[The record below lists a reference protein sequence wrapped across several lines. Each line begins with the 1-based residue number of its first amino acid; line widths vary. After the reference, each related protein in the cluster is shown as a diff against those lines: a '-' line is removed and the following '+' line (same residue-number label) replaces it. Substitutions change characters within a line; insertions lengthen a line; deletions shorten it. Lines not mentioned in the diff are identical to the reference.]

1 MAKEES
7 ERAVSELNQ
16 KSDEFSKYRRSKH
29 AELLEVQA
37 ERDSLTQTSSAS
49 ESNTKALQASNKSL
63 SQQLTQA
70 LTRVQDLT
78 GQLAEQEATYSS
90 EAAGLRRLVVMMEE
104 REQHAKEIVD
114 GLERDWATIGEKA
127 ERREMKL
134 KDEIDR
140 EAKRADD
147 AEKRVQELER
157 LLRGLD
163 TGDFPAAP
171 SISTFGG
178 SPRASGSVPST
189 PARGSVFASPGDL
202 GMMGLSPTV
211 AMASRAQRSGK
222 TFTEVYAEHVKLQE
236 EYARKSAE
244 YDHMDRTLQAVLAQ
258 IEERAPIL
266 TQQRLE
272 YERLQVEAGQLA
284 SQLARTLTD
293 RDSNA
298 ALAQETTQKLKK
310 TLRENELLESQ
321 LNDLGLQVQTLTK
334 GLARIQDPSIPSDEE
349 LEADPSTAPATSME
363 EVITNNL
370 VRFRSIQ
377 GLQEQ
382 NQRLL
387 KIVRDLGAK
396 MEAEEKEYRESLQ
409 QEQAEAVL
417 EAHQAIQ
424 KMQEGLENQKRS
436 HDVTIQAYQKERD
449 ALKAMLARAEARAP
463 GSTAGINGD
472 PEVNG
477 LPDSE
482 LVKELAEVQSQF
494 EMYKSEMGTDTIKLR
509 EDVMLAQKEAAQLGA
524 ALAKANARIEYLT
537 GKKIQAAYKVLLTPN
552 IRPSTNGSG
561 TSRHFCSRN
570 REFGEAQPT
579 ASREIHSRRYRMSQ
593 VHRGLACRELKTR
606 PIAQRICKPSCR
618 EEDLGGEMTFKLYF
632 PPHVEKALGC
642 SRPFGGGEQDTG
654 SGKVSPF

>member
-1 MAKEES
+1 LAKEES
-7 ERAVSELNQ
+7 ERAVNELNQ
-16 KSDEFSKYRRSKH
+16 KSDEFSKYRRAKH
-29 AELLEVQA
+29 AELLEIQA
-37 ERDSLTQTSSAS
+37 ERDSLAQSSSAS
-49 ESNTKALQASNKSL
+49 ESSINALQAARRSL

-114 GLERDWATIGEKA
+114 GLERDWATVGEKA

-147 AEKRVQELER
+147 SEKRVQELER

-163 TGDFPAAP
+163 TGDFPPAP
-171 SISTFGG
+171 SISSVSGI
-178 SPRASGSVPST
+178 PRTPGSVPST
-189 PARGSVFASPGDL
+189 PARGSDFASPGDL

-222 TFTEVYAEHVKLQE
+222 TFTEVYAEHVRLQE

-266 TQQRLE
+266 SQQRLE
-272 YERLQVEAGQLA
+272 YERLQAEAGQLA
-284 SQLARTLTD
+284 SQLASALTD
-293 RDSNA
+293 RDTNGS
-298 ALAQETTQKLKK
+298 LAQEASQKLKK
-310 TLRENELLESQ
+310 TTRENELLESQ

-334 GLARIQDPSIPSDEE
+334 ELARIQDPSIPSDEE
-349 LEADPSTAPATSME
+349 LEADPSTAPATDME

-396 MEAEEKEYRESLQ
+396 MEAEEREYRESLQ

-417 EAHQAIQ
+417 EAHQALQ
-424 KMQEGLENQKRS
+424 AMQEDLENQKRS
-436 HDVTIQAYQKERD
+436 HEVTMQAYQKERD

-463 GSTAGINGD
+463 GSTAGING
-472 PEVNG
+472 VS
-477 LPDSE
+477 DSE
-482 LVKELAEVQSQF
+482 LAKELAEIQSQF
-494 EMYKSEMGTDTIKLR
+494 ETYRSEMGTDTIKLR
-509 EDVMLAQKEAAQLGA
+509 EDVMLAQKEAAQLDA

-537 GKKIQAAYKVLLTPN
+537 GRKFQIVHKVFL
-552 IRPSTNGSG
+552 IST
-561 TSRHFCSRN
+561 F
-570 REFGEAQPT
+570 
-579 ASREIHSRRYRMSQ
+579 
-593 VHRGLACRELKTR
+593 
-606 PIAQRICKPSCR
+606 
-618 EEDLGGEMTFKLYF
+618 
-632 PPHVEKALGC
+632 
-642 SRPFGGGEQDTG
+642 
-654 SGKVSPF
+654 

>member
-1 MAKEES
+1 LAKGES
-7 ERAVSELNQ
+7 ERAIGELNQ
-16 KSDEFSKYRRSKH
+16 KCDEISTYRRTKH

-37 ERDSLTQTSSAS
+37 ERDALAQSSSTA
-49 ESNTKALQASNKSL
+49 ESSIKALQATNRSL

-70 LTRVQDLT
+70 LTRVQDQT

-90 EAAGLRRLVVMMEE
+90 EAAGLRRLVSMMEE
-104 REQHAKEIVD
+104 RERHAKEIVD
-114 GLERDWATIGEKA
+114 GLEQDWAIIGEKA

-134 KDEIDR
+134 KDEIER
-140 EAKRADD
+140 EEKRADD

-163 TGDFPAAP
+163 TGDHTLAP
-171 SISTFGG
+171 SISTAGG
-178 SPRASGSVPST
+178 VPRTPGSVPST

-236 EYARKSAE
+236 EYGRKSAE

-266 TQQRLE
+266 SQQRLE

-284 SQLARTLTD
+284 SQLASALTD
-293 RDSNA
+293 RDTNA
-298 ALAQETTQKLKK
+298 SLAQVTSQKLNK
-310 TLRENELLESQ
+310 TARENELLESQ
-321 LNDLGLQVQTLTK
+321 LSDLGVQVQTLTK
-334 GLARIQDPSIPSDEE
+334 ELARIQDPSIPSDEE
-349 LEADPSTAPATSME
+349 LEADPSTVPATNME

-377 GLQEQ
+377 ALQEQ

-417 EAHQAIQ
+417 EAHQALQ
-424 KMQEGLENQKRS
+424 KMQEDLENQRKS
-436 HDVTIQAYQKERD
+436 HEVTIQAYQKERD
-449 ALKAMLARAEARAP
+449 ALKSMLARAEARAP
-463 GSTAGINGD
+463 GSTSGING
-472 PEVNG
+472 ESGTNG
-477 LPDSE
+477 VSESE
-482 LVKELAEVQSQF
+482 LAKELAEVQGQF
-494 EMYKSEMGTDTIKLR
+494 EMYKNEMGTDTIKLR
-509 EDVMLAQKEAAQLGA
+509 EDVMLAQKEAAQFGA

-537 GKKIQAAYKVLLTPN
+537 GKRTQAVHGALLISTF
-552 IRPSTNGSG
+552 RSPSNGPG
-561 TSRHFCSRN
+561 TSRRLFSRN
-570 REFGEAQPT
+570 REPGQGQPT
-579 ASREIHSRRYRMSQ
+579 TSREIHSRRHRIPQ
-593 VHRGLACRELKTR
+593 VHRRSAF
-606 PIAQRICKPSCR
+606 S
-618 EEDLGGEMTFKLYF
+618 
-632 PPHVEKALGC
+632 
-642 SRPFGGGEQDTG
+642 
-654 SGKVSPF
+654 

>member
-1 MAKEES
+1 MLSPLQYKLDSLSQQLALAKEES
-7 ERAVSELNQ
+7 ERAVNELNQ

-37 ERDSLTQTSSAS
+37 ERDSLAQSSSAS
-49 ESNTKALQASNKSL
+49 ESSTKALQAANKSL

-140 EAKRADD
+140 EAKRGDD

-163 TGDFPAAP
+163 TGDFPTAP
-171 SISTFGG
+171 SISTLGG
-178 SPRASGSVPST
+178 IPRTSGSIPST
-189 PARGSVFASPGDL
+189 PARGSVFASPGEL

-236 EYARKSAE
+236 EFARKSAE

-272 YERLQVEAGQLA
+272 YERLQIESGQLA
-284 SQLARTLTD
+284 SQLASALTD
-293 RDSNA
+293 RDANA
-298 ALAQETTQKLKK
+298 TLAQEASQKLKK
-310 TLRENELLESQ
+310 TIRENELLESQ

-334 GLARIQDPSIPSDEE
+334 ELARIQDPSIPSEEE
-349 LEADPSTAPATSME
+349 LEDDPSMAPATNME

-417 EAHQAIQ
+417 EAHQALQ
-424 KMQEGLENQKRS
+424 KMQESLENQKRN
-436 HDVTIQAYQKERD
+436 HEVTVQAYQKERD
-449 ALKAMLARAEARAP
+449 ALKVMLARAEARAP
-463 GSTAGINGD
+463 GSTTS
-472 PEVNG
+472 VNG
-477 LPDSE
+477 NSGVNGVSDSE
-482 LVKELAEVQSQF
+482 IVKELAEIQSQF
-494 EMYKSEMGTDTIKLR
+494 ETYKSEMGTDAIKLR

-537 GKKIQAAYKVLLTPN
+537 GEEICAMHNVSLMSSF
-552 IRPSTNGSG
+552 RPPTNGSG
-561 TSRHFCSRN
+561 TSHHFCSRN
-570 REFGEAQPT
+570 REFGQAQST
-579 ASREIHSRRYRMSQ
+579 AS
-593 VHRGLACRELKTR
+593 
-606 PIAQRICKPSCR
+606 
-618 EEDLGGEMTFKLYF
+618 
-632 PPHVEKALGC
+632 
-642 SRPFGGGEQDTG
+642 
-654 SGKVSPF
+654 

>member
-1 MAKEES
+1 LAKEES
-7 ERAVSELNQ
+7 ERAVNELNQ
-16 KSDEFSKYRRSKH
+16 KSDEFSKYRRTKS
-29 AELLEVQA
+29 AELLEVQG
-37 ERDSLTQTSSAS
+37 ERDSLAQSSSAS
-49 ESNTKALQASNKSL
+49 ESSAKALQAANKSL
-63 SQQLTQA
+63 SHQFTQA

-147 AEKRVQELER
+147 AEKRVRELES

-163 TGDFPAAP
+163 TGDFPTAP
-171 SISTFGG
+171 SISTVGV
-178 SPRASGSVPST
+178 PRTSGSIPST
-189 PARGSVFASPGDL
+189 PARGSVFTSPGDL

-236 EYARKSAE
+236 EFARKSAE

-284 SQLARTLTD
+284 SQLASALMD
-293 RDSNA
+293 RDTNA
-298 ALAQETTQKLKK
+298 TLAQDSSQKLKK
-310 TLRENELLESQ
+310 TIRENELLESQ

-334 GLARIQDPSIPSDEE
+334 ELARIQDPSIPSDEE
-349 LEADPSTAPATSME
+349 LEADPSMAPATNME

-417 EAHQAIQ
+417 EAHQALQ
-424 KMQEGLENQKRS
+424 KMQEGLENQKKS
-436 HDVTIQAYQKERD
+436 HEVTVQAYQKERD
-449 ALKAMLARAEARAP
+449 ALKVMLARAEARAP
-463 GSTAGINGD
+463 GSAASINGD
-472 PEVNG
+472 SGFNG
-477 LPDSE
+477 VSDSE

-494 EMYKSEMGTDTIKLR
+494 ETYKSEMGTDTIKLR
-509 EDVMLAQKEAAQLGA
+509 EDVMLAQKDVAHLEA

-537 GKKIQAAYKVLLTPN
+537 GKELCAMREVSLISSF
-552 IRPSTNGSG
+552 RPPTNGSG
-561 TSRHFCSRN
+561 ASRPICSRN
-570 REFGEAQPT
+570 REFGQAQST
-579 ASREIHSRRYRMSQ
+579 AS
-593 VHRGLACRELKTR
+593 
-606 PIAQRICKPSCR
+606 
-618 EEDLGGEMTFKLYF
+618 
-632 PPHVEKALGC
+632 
-642 SRPFGGGEQDTG
+642 
-654 SGKVSPF
+654 

>member
-1 MAKEES
+1 MRSTENSSKVFELGRPSVFVLNVLHFQYKLDSLSQQLSLAKEES
-7 ERAVSELNQ
+7 ERATNELNQ
-16 KSDEFSKYRRSKH
+16 KSDEFSKYRRTKH

-37 ERDSLTQTSSAS
+37 ERDTLVQASSTSENSI
-49 ESNTKALQASNKSL
+49 KALQAANKSL

-114 GLERDWATIGEKA
+114 GLERDWATVGEKA

-134 KDEIDR
+134 KDEIER
-140 EAKRADD
+140 EVKRADD
-147 AEKRVQELER
+147 AERRVQELER

-163 TGDFPAAP
+163 TNDFPIAP
-171 SISTFGG
+171 SISTAPGILQT
-178 SPRASGSVPST
+178 PGSVPST

-284 SQLARTLTD
+284 SQLASALTD

-298 ALAQETTQKLKK
+298 TLTQETSQKLKK
-310 TLRENELLESQ
+310 TVRENELLESQ

-334 GLARIQDPSIPSDEE
+334 ELARIQDPSIPSDEE
-349 LEADPSTAPATSME
+349 LETDPSTAPAANME

-417 EAHQAIQ
+417 EAHQALQ
-424 KMQEGLENQKRS
+424 KMQESLESQKKS

-449 ALKAMLARAEARAP
+449 ALKAMLARASARAP
-463 GSTAGINGD
+463 GSTSGINDSPG
-472 PEVNG
+472 VNG
-477 LPDSE
+477 VSDSD
-482 LVKELAEVQSQF
+482 LAKELAETQGQF
-494 EMYKSEMGTDTIKLR
+494 ETYKNEMGTDAIKLR

-537 GKKIQAAYKVLLTPN
+537 GKKIQVVHKVLLISTF
-552 IRPSTNGSG
+552 RSSTNGPG
-561 TSRHFCSRN
+561 ASRRFCPRN
-570 REFGEAQPT
+570 REFGQAQPT
-579 ASREIHSRRYRMSQ
+579 HS
-593 VHRGLACRELKTR
+593 
-606 PIAQRICKPSCR
+606 
-618 EEDLGGEMTFKLYF
+618 
-632 PPHVEKALGC
+632 
-642 SRPFGGGEQDTG
+642 
-654 SGKVSPF
+654 

>member
-7 ERAVSELNQ
+7 ERATNELNQ

-29 AELLEVQA
+29 AELMQVQA
-37 ERDSLTQTSSAS
+37 ERDALVQSSSTSENSI
-49 ESNTKALQASNKSL
+49 KALQAANKSL

-114 GLERDWATIGEKA
+114 GLERDWATVGEKA

-134 KDEIDR
+134 RDEIER
-140 EAKRADD
+140 EEKRADD

-163 TGDFPAAP
+163 TGDFSAAP
-171 SISTFGG
+171 SISAAGV
-178 SPRASGSVPST
+178 PRTPGSVPST
-189 PARGSVFASPGDL
+189 PARGSVFASPGEL
-202 GMMGLSPTV
+202 GMTGLSPTV
-211 AMASRAQRSGK
+211 AMASRAQRGGK
-222 TFTEVYAEHVKLQE
+222 TFTEVYSEHVRLQE

-272 YERLQVEAGQLA
+272 YERLQAEAGQLA
-284 SQLARTLTD
+284 SQLASALTD
-293 RDSNA
+293 RDANA
-298 ALAQETTQKLKK
+298 ALAQETSQKLKK
-310 TLRENELLESQ
+310 TARENQLLESQ
-321 LNDLGLQVQTLTK
+321 LNDLGLQVRTLTK
-334 GLARIQDPSIPSDEE
+334 ELARIQDPSIPSDEE
-349 LEADPSTAPATSME
+349 LEADPSTAPATNME

-396 MEAEEKEYRESLQ
+396 MEAEEKEYRENLQ

-417 EAHQAIQ
+417 EAHQALQ
-424 KMQEGLENQKRS
+424 KMQEDLENQKKS
-436 HDVTIQAYQKERD
+436 HEVTIQAYQKERD
-449 ALKAMLARAEARAP
+449 ALKVMLARVEARAP
-463 GSTAGINGD
+463 GSTFGINGGS
-472 PEVNG
+472 VNG
-477 LPDSE
+477 VSDSD
-482 LVKELAEVQSQF
+482 LAKELAEVQNQF
-494 EMYKSEMGTDTIKLR
+494 ETYKHEMGTDTIKLR

-537 GKKIQAAYKVLLTPN
+537 GKEIRVTPRAPLTSTF
-552 IRPSTNGSG
+552 RPSTDGPGASH
-561 TSRHFCSRN
+561 RLCPRN
-570 REFGEAQPT
+570 REFSQAQPAT
-579 ASREIHSRRYRMSQ
+579 SREVHSCRHRVPQ
-593 VHRGLACRELKTR
+593 VH
-606 PIAQRICKPSCR
+606 
-618 EEDLGGEMTFKLYF
+618 
-632 PPHVEKALGC
+632 
-642 SRPFGGGEQDTG
+642 
-654 SGKVSPF
+654 

>member
-7 ERAVSELNQ
+7 ERAISELNQ
-16 KSDEFSKYRRSKH
+16 KSEDHSKYRKAKH
-29 AELLEVQA
+29 AELVAVQA
-37 ERDSLTQTSSAS
+37 ERDALGQVSSTS
-49 ESNTKALQASNKSL
+49 ESSIKALQTANKSL

-90 EAAGLRRLVVMMEE
+90 EAAGLRRLVVMIEE
-104 REQHAKEIVD
+104 RERHAKEIVD
-114 GLERDWATIGEKA
+114 GLERDWAIVGEKA

-134 KDEIDR
+134 KDEIER
-140 EAKRADD
+140 EVKRADD
-147 AEKRVQELER
+147 AEQRVQELER

-163 TGDFPAAP
+163 SGDLPPAL
-171 SISTFGG
+171 SISAAGG
-178 SPRASGSVPST
+178 VPRTPGNLPST

-202 GMMGLSPTV
+202 GMMSLSPTV

-244 YDHMDRTLQAVLAQ
+244 YEHMDRTLQAVLAQ

-284 SQLARTLTD
+284 SQLTSALADGDT
-293 RDSNA
+293 NA
-298 ALAQETTQKLKK
+298 SLAQETSQKLKNA
-310 TLRENELLESQ
+310 TRENQLLESQ
-321 LNDLGLQVQTLTK
+321 LSDLALQVQTLTK
-334 GLARIQDPSIPSDEE
+334 ELARIRDPSIPSDEE
-349 LEADPSTAPATSME
+349 LEADPSTAPATNME

-409 QEQAEAVL
+409 QEQADAVL

-424 KMQEGLENQKRS
+424 KMQEDLENQKKS
-436 HDVTIQAYQKERD
+436 HEVTTQAHQKERD
-449 ALKAMLARAEARAP
+449 ALKIMLARALACAP
-463 GSTAGINGD
+463 GSTSGIHGEPD
-472 PEVNG
+472 IDAASESG
-477 LPDSE
+477 LA
-482 LVKELAEVQSQF
+482 KELAEVQNQF
-494 EMYKSEMGTDTIKLR
+494 EIYKSEMGTDVIKLR
-509 EDVMLAQKEAAQLGA
+509 EDVMLAQKEAARLSA
-524 ALAKANARIEYLT
+524 ALAKANANIKHLT
-537 GKKIQAAYKVLLTPN
+537 GMKIHAAPKVLLTSQLLERHRTTQEQAAASTHEIETLVKGN
-552 IRPSTNGSG
+552 RVLQEKFASAEIECHRLAEDLYTANGKVDQLRNESTNL
-561 TSRHFCSRN
+561 R
-570 REFGEAQPT
+570 A
-579 ASREIHSRRYRMSQ
+579 
-593 VHRGLACRELKTR
+593 
-606 PIAQRICKPSCR
+606 
-618 EEDLGGEMTFKLYF
+618 
-632 PPHVEKALGC
+632 EKKIW
-642 SRPFGGGEQDTG
+642 E
-654 SGKVSPF
+654 VI

>member
-7 ERAVSELNQ
+7 ERAINELNA
-16 KSDEFSKYRRSKH
+16 KSDEFSKYRRTKH

-37 ERDSLTQTSSAS
+37 ERDSLAQSSSSS
-49 ESNTKALQASNKSL
+49 ESSIKALQAANKSL

-163 TGDFPAAP
+163 TGDFTAGP
-171 SISTFGG
+171 SISTAGG
-178 SPRASGSVPST
+178 IPRTPGSIPST
-189 PARGSVFASPGDL
+189 PVRGSVFASPGDL

-222 TFTEVYAEHVKLQE
+222 TFTEVYAEHVRLQE
-236 EYARKSAE
+236 EYTRKSAE

-272 YERLQVEAGQLA
+272 YERLHVEAGQLA
-284 SQLARTLTD
+284 SQLASALTD
-293 RDSNA
+293 RDTNA
-298 ALAQETTQKLKK
+298 TFAQEASQKLKK
-310 TLRENELLESQ
+310 TVRENELLESQ

-334 GLARIQDPSIPSDEE
+334 ELTRIQDPSIPSDEE
-349 LEADPSTAPATSME
+349 LEADPLTAPATNME

-382 NQRLL
+382 NQKLL

-409 QEQAEAVL
+409 QEQAEAVS
-417 EAHQAIQ
+417 EAHQALQ

-436 HDVTIQAYQKERD
+436 YEATVQAYQRERD
-449 ALKAMLARAEARAP
+449 ALKSMLARAEARAP
-463 GSTAGINGD
+463 GSTTGLNGD
-472 PEVNG
+472 SGANG
-477 LPDSE
+477 ISDSE
-482 LVKELAEVQSQF
+482 LAKELADVQSQF
-494 EMYKSEMGTDTIKLR
+494 ETYKSEMGTDTIKLR
-509 EDVMLAQKEAAQLGA
+509 EDIMLAQKEAAQLGA
-524 ALAKANARIEYLT
+524 ALAKANAKIEYLT
-537 GKKIQAAYKVLLTPN
+537 GKETQVVSKVLLTPTS
-552 IRPSTNGSG
+552 RPSTNGPG
-561 TSRHFCSRN
+561 ASRGLFSRN
-570 REFGEAQPT
+570 REPGQ
-579 ASREIHSRRYRMSQ
+579 
-593 VHRGLACRELKTR
+593 G
-606 PIAQRICKPSCR
+606 
-618 EEDLGGEMTFKLYF
+618 
-632 PPHVEKALGC
+632 
-642 SRPFGGGEQDTG
+642 
-654 SGKVSPF
+654 

>member
-7 ERAVSELNQ
+7 ERAVNELTQ
-16 KSDEFSKYRRSKH
+16 KSDEFSKYRRTKH

-37 ERDSLTQTSSAS
+37 ERDSLAQSSSAS
-49 ESNTKALQASNKSL
+49 ESSTKALQAANRSL

-163 TGDFPAAP
+163 TGDFSAP
-171 SISTFGG
+171 SISIGG
-178 SPRASGSVPST
+178 GVPRTPGSASST

-244 YDHMDRTLQAVLAQ
+244 YDHMDRTLQAVLTQ

-284 SQLARTLTD
+284 SQLASALTD

-298 ALAQETTQKLKK
+298 ALSQDASQKLKK
-310 TLRENELLESQ
+310 ITREKELLESQ

-334 GLARIQDPSIPSDEE
+334 ELTRIQDPSIPSDEE
-349 LEADPSTAPATSME
+349 LEADPSTAPVTNME

-417 EAHQAIQ
+417 EAHQALQ
-424 KMQEGLENQKRS
+424 KMQEGLENQKNS
-436 HDVTIQAYQKERD
+436 HEVTIQAYQKERD
-449 ALKAMLARAEARAP
+449 ALRAMLARAEARVP
-463 GSTAGINGD
+463 GSTTGIHGDSGINGIS
-472 PEVNG
+472 
-477 LPDSE
+477 DSE
-482 LVKELAEVQSQF
+482 LAKELADIQSQF
-494 EMYKSEMGTDTIKLR
+494 ETYKNEMGTDTIKLR

-537 GKKIQAAYKVLLTPN
+537 GKKTQAVPRCRSS
-552 IRPSTNGSG
+552 RPLD
-561 TSRHFCSRN
+561 RQRM
-570 REFGEAQPT
+570 AQEQVT
-579 ASREIHSRRYRMSQ
+579 VSAREIES
-593 VHRGLACRELKTR
+593 LAKRNQQLHEQFTR
-606 PIAQRICKPSCR
+606 ANIECNKFT
-618 EEDLGGEMTFKLYF
+618 EDLLNANAKLDQLRNESANLRA
-632 PPHVEKALGC
+632 EKKIW
-642 SRPFGGGEQDTG
+642 E
-654 SGKVSPF
+654 VS

>member
-1 MAKEES
+1 LAKEES
-7 ERAVSELNQ
+7 ERAVNELNQ
-16 KSDEFSKYRRSKH
+16 KSDEFSKYRRARH
-29 AELLEVQA
+29 AELLEIQA
-37 ERDSLTQTSSAS
+37 ERDSLAQSSSAS
-49 ESNTKALQASNKSL
+49 ESSINALQAARRSL

-114 GLERDWATIGEKA
+114 GLERDWATVGEKA

-147 AEKRVQELER
+147 SEKRVQELER

-163 TGDFPAAP
+163 TGDFPPAP
-171 SISTFGG
+171 SISSVSGI
-178 SPRASGSVPST
+178 PRTPGSVPST
-189 PARGSVFASPGDL
+189 PARGSDFASPGDL

-222 TFTEVYAEHVKLQE
+222 TFTEVYAEHVRLQE

-266 TQQRLE
+266 SQQRLE
-272 YERLQVEAGQLA
+272 YERLQAEAGQLA
-284 SQLARTLTD
+284 SQLASALTD
-293 RDSNA
+293 RDTNGS
-298 ALAQETTQKLKK
+298 LAQEASQKLKK
-310 TLRENELLESQ
+310 TTRENELLESQ

-334 GLARIQDPSIPSDEE
+334 ELARIQDPSIPSDEE
-349 LEADPSTAPATSME
+349 LEADPSTAPATDME

-396 MEAEEKEYRESLQ
+396 MEAEEREYRESLQ

-417 EAHQAIQ
+417 EAHQALQ
-424 KMQEGLENQKRS
+424 AMQEDLENQKRS
-436 HDVTIQAYQKERD
+436 HEVTMQAYQKERD

-463 GSTAGINGD
+463 GSTAGING
-472 PEVNG
+472 VS
-477 LPDSE
+477 DSE
-482 LVKELAEVQSQF
+482 LAKELAEVQSQF
-494 EMYKSEMGTDTIKLR
+494 ETYRSEMGTDTIKLR
-509 EDVMLAQKEAAQLGA
+509 EDVMLAQKEAAQLDA

-537 GKKIQAAYKVLLTPN
+537 GRTFQVAHKVFL
-552 IRPSTNGSG
+552 IST
-561 TSRHFCSRN
+561 F
-570 REFGEAQPT
+570 
-579 ASREIHSRRYRMSQ
+579 
-593 VHRGLACRELKTR
+593 
-606 PIAQRICKPSCR
+606 
-618 EEDLGGEMTFKLYF
+618 
-632 PPHVEKALGC
+632 
-642 SRPFGGGEQDTG
+642 
-654 SGKVSPF
+654 

>member
-1 MAKEES
+1 M
-7 ERAVSELNQ
+7 
-16 KSDEFSKYRRSKH
+16 
-29 AELLEVQA
+29 
-37 ERDSLTQTSSAS
+37 
-49 ESNTKALQASNKSL
+49 
-63 SQQLTQA
+63 
-70 LTRVQDLT
+70 T

-134 KDEIDR
+134 KDEIYR

-147 AEKRVQELER
+147 SEKRVQELER

-163 TGDFPAAP
+163 TGEFPTAP
-171 SISTFGG
+171 SISTVGG
-178 SPRASGSVPST
+178 IPRTPGSVPST
-189 PARGSVFASPGDL
+189 PTRPSVFASPGDL
-202 GMMGLSPTV
+202 GMVGLSPTV
-211 AMASRAQRSGK
+211 VMASRAQRSGK

-236 EYARKSAE
+236 DYARKTAE

-284 SQLARTLTD
+284 SQLAGALTD
-293 RDSNA
+293 RDANA
-298 ALAQETTQKLKK
+298 TLAQEASQKLKK
-310 TLRENELLESQ
+310 TARENELLESQ

-334 GLARIQDPSIPSDEE
+334 ELAKIQDPSIPSDEE
-349 LEADPSTAPATSME
+349 LEADPSTAPATNME

-417 EAHQAIQ
+417 EAHQALQ
-424 KMQEGLENQKRS
+424 KMQESLENQRKS
-436 HDVTIQAYQKERD
+436 HEVTLQAYQKERD
-449 ALKAMLARAEARAP
+449 ALKVMLARAEARAP
-463 GSTAGINGD
+463 GSTTGINGD
-472 PEVNG
+472 SGVNG
-477 LPDSE
+477 VSDLE
-482 LVKELAEVQSQF
+482 LAKELAEVQSQF
-494 EMYKSEMGTDTIKLR
+494 ETYKGEMSTDTFKLR
-509 EDVMLAQKEAAQLGA
+509 EDVMLAQKEAAQLSA

-537 GKKIQAAYKVLLTPN
+537 GKEIHVAHNLSLISIVRSPTDGPG
-552 IRPSTNGSG
+552 PS
-561 TSRHFCSRN
+561 RRLCSRDG
-570 REFGEAQPT
+570 EFGQAQSTTP
-579 ASREIHSRRYRMSQ
+579 
-593 VHRGLACRELKTR
+593 
-606 PIAQRICKPSCR
+606 
-618 EEDLGGEMTFKLYF
+618 
-632 PPHVEKALGC
+632 
-642 SRPFGGGEQDTG
+642 
-654 SGKVSPF
+654 

>member
-1 MAKEES
+1 LAKEES
-7 ERAVSELNQ
+7 ERAINELNQ
-16 KSDEFSKYRRSKH
+16 KSDEFSKYRRAKH

-37 ERDSLTQTSSAS
+37 ERDSLAQSSSAS
-49 ESNTKALQASNKSL
+49 ESSTKALQAANKSL

-70 LTRVQDLT
+70 LTRVQELT

-163 TGDFPAAP
+163 TGDFPTAP
-171 SISTFGG
+171 SISTVGG
-178 SPRASGSVPST
+178 IPRNSGSVPST
-189 PARGSVFASPGDL
+189 PARGSVYASPGDL

-244 YDHMDRTLQAVLAQ
+244 YDHMDRTLQAVLTQ

-284 SQLARTLTD
+284 SQLASALTD
-293 RDSNA
+293 RDANA
-298 ALAQETTQKLKK
+298 TLAQDSSQKLKK
-310 TLRENELLESQ
+310 TIRENELLESQ

-334 GLARIQDPSIPSDEE
+334 ELARIQDPSIPSDEE
-349 LEADPSTAPATSME
+349 LEADPSTTPATNME

-417 EAHQAIQ
+417 EAHQALQ
-424 KMQEGLENQKRS
+424 KMQEGLENQKKS
-436 HDVTIQAYQKERD
+436 HEVTLQAYQKERD
-449 ALKAMLARAEARAP
+449 ALKAMLARTEARAP
-463 GSTAGINGD
+463 GSTTYFNGD
-472 PEVNG
+472 SSVNDVS
-477 LPDSE
+477 DSE

-494 EMYKSEMGTDTIKLR
+494 ETYKSEMGTDTIKLR
-509 EDVMLAQKEAAQLGA
+509 EDVMLAQKDAAQLGA

-537 GKKIQAAYKVLLTPN
+537 GKEIQAVNEPLLTSGF
-552 IRPSTNGSG
+552 RPSANGSG
-561 TSRHFCSRN
+561 ASRHLYSRN
-570 REFGEAQPT
+570 RGLGQAQS
-579 ASREIHSRRYRMSQ
+579 ANS
-593 VHRGLACRELKTR
+593 
-606 PIAQRICKPSCR
+606 
-618 EEDLGGEMTFKLYF
+618 
-632 PPHVEKALGC
+632 
-642 SRPFGGGEQDTG
+642 
-654 SGKVSPF
+654 

>member
-7 ERAVSELNQ
+7 ERAINELNQ
-16 KSDEFSKYRRSKH
+16 KSDEFSKYRRAKH

-37 ERDSLTQTSSAS
+37 ERDTLAQSSSTSENSF
-49 ESNTKALQASNKSL
+49 KALQAANKSL

-114 GLERDWATIGEKA
+114 GLERDWATVGEKA

-134 KDEIDR
+134 KDEIER
-140 EAKRADD
+140 EVKRADD

-163 TGDFPAAP
+163 TGDFVAAP
-171 SISTFGG
+171 SISTAGI
-178 SPRASGSVPST
+178 PQTPGSVPST
-189 PARGSVFASPGDL
+189 PARGSIFASPGDL

-222 TFTEVYAEHVKLQE
+222 TFTEVYAEHIKLQE
-236 EYARKSAE
+236 EYVRKSAE

-272 YERLQVEAGQLA
+272 YERLQIEAGQLA
-284 SQLARTLTD
+284 SQLASALTD
-293 RDSNA
+293 RDANA
-298 ALAQETTQKLKK
+298 TLSRETSQKLKK
-310 TLRENELLESQ
+310 TARENELLESQ

-334 GLARIQDPSIPSDEE
+334 ELARIQDPSIPSDEE
-349 LEADPSTAPATSME
+349 LETDPSTAPATNME

-409 QEQAEAVL
+409 QEQAEAVS
-417 EAHQAIQ
+417 EAHQALQ
-424 KMQEGLENQKRS
+424 KMQEDLESQKKS
-436 HDVTIQAYQKERD
+436 HGVTIQAYQKERD

-463 GSTAGINGD
+463 GSTSGINGNSG
-472 PEVNG
+472 VNG
-477 LPDSE
+477 VSDSE
-482 LVKELAEVQSQF
+482 LAKELAEIQSQF
-494 EMYKSEMGTDTIKLR
+494 ETYKSEMGTDTIKLR

-537 GKKIQAAYKVLLTPN
+537 GKKIQIVHKVLLISTF
-552 IRPSTNGSG
+552 RPSTNGSG
-561 TSRHFCSRN
+561 ASCRLYPRN
-570 REFGEAQPT
+570 REFGQAQPT
-579 ASREIHSRRYRMSQ
+579 ASREIHSSRHRVPQ
-593 VHRGLACRELKTR
+593 VH
-606 PIAQRICKPSCR
+606 
-618 EEDLGGEMTFKLYF
+618 
-632 PPHVEKALGC
+632 
-642 SRPFGGGEQDTG
+642 
-654 SGKVSPF
+654 

>member
-7 ERAVSELNQ
+7 ERAINELNA
-16 KSDEFSKYRRSKH
+16 KSDEFSKYRRTKH

-37 ERDSLTQTSSAS
+37 ERDSLAQSSSSS
-49 ESNTKALQASNKSL
+49 ESSIKALQAANKSL

-147 AEKRVQELER
+147 AEKRVQELEK

-163 TGDFPAAP
+163 TGDFTAGP
-171 SISTFGG
+171 SISTAGG
-178 SPRASGSVPST
+178 IPRTPGSIPST
-189 PARGSVFASPGDL
+189 PVRGSVFASPGDL

-222 TFTEVYAEHVKLQE
+222 TFTEVYAEHVRLQE
-236 EYARKSAE
+236 EYTRKSAE

-272 YERLQVEAGQLA
+272 YERLHVEAGQLA
-284 SQLARTLTD
+284 SQLASALTD
-293 RDSNA
+293 RDTNA
-298 ALAQETTQKLKK
+298 TFAQEASQKLKK
-310 TLRENELLESQ
+310 TVRENELLESQ

-334 GLARIQDPSIPSDEE
+334 ELTRIQDPSIPSDEE
-349 LEADPSTAPATSME
+349 LEADPLTAPATNME

-382 NQRLL
+382 NQKLL

-417 EAHQAIQ
+417 EAHQALQ

-436 HDVTIQAYQKERD
+436 YEATVQAYQRERD
-449 ALKAMLARAEARAP
+449 ALKSMLARAEARAP
-463 GSTAGINGD
+463 GSTTGLNGD
-472 PEVNG
+472 SGANG
-477 LPDSE
+477 ISDSE
-482 LVKELAEVQSQF
+482 LAKELADVQSQF
-494 EMYKSEMGTDTIKLR
+494 ETYKSEMGTDTIKLR
-509 EDVMLAQKEAAQLGA
+509 EDIMLAQKEAAQLGA
-524 ALAKANARIEYLT
+524 ALAKANAKIEYLT
-537 GKKIQAAYKVLLTPN
+537 GKETQVVSKVLLTPTS
-552 IRPSTNGSG
+552 RPSTNGPG
-561 TSRHFCSRN
+561 ASRGLFSRN
-570 REFGEAQPT
+570 REPGQ
-579 ASREIHSRRYRMSQ
+579 
-593 VHRGLACRELKTR
+593 G
-606 PIAQRICKPSCR
+606 
-618 EEDLGGEMTFKLYF
+618 
-632 PPHVEKALGC
+632 
-642 SRPFGGGEQDTG
+642 
-654 SGKVSPF
+654 

>member
-7 ERAVSELNQ
+7 ERAINELNQ
-16 KSDEFSKYRRSKH
+16 KSEEFSKYRRTKH
-29 AELLEVQA
+29 TELLEVQA
-37 ERDSLTQTSSAS
+37 ERDALIQASSTS
-49 ESNTKALQASNKSL
+49 ESSIKALQATNKSL

-90 EAAGLRRLVVMMEE
+90 EATGLRRLVAMMEE
-104 REQHAKEIVD
+104 RERHAKEIVD
-114 GLERDWATIGEKA
+114 GLERDWAIVGEKA

-134 KDEIDR
+134 RDEIER
-140 EAKRADD
+140 EVKRADD

-163 TGDFPAAP
+163 VGDLSTAP
-171 SISTFGG
+171 SISTAGG
-178 SPRASGSVPST
+178 VPRTPGSAHST

-236 EYARKSAE
+236 EYARKCAE
-244 YDHMDRTLQAVLAQ
+244 YDHMDRTLQAVLSQ

-284 SQLARTLTD
+284 SQLASALTD
-293 RDSNA
+293 RDTNA
-298 ALAQETTQKLKK
+298 SLAQETSQKLKK
-310 TLRENELLESQ
+310 TIRENELLESQ

-334 GLARIQDPSIPSDEE
+334 ELARIQDPSIPSDEE
-349 LEADPSTAPATSME
+349 LEADPSTAPSTSME

-377 GLQEQ
+377 SLQEQ

-417 EAHQAIQ
+417 EAHQALQ
-424 KMQEGLENQKRS
+424 KMQEDLKNQKKS
-436 HDVTIQAYQKERD
+436 HEVAVRAYHMERD
-449 ALKAMLARAEARAP
+449 ALKAMLARAEARASVSNP
-463 GSTAGINGD
+463 G
-472 PEVNG
+472 VNG
-477 LPDSE
+477 ESGADGTSESE
-482 LVKELAEVQSQF
+482 LTKELADVQSQF
-494 EMYKSEMGTDTIKLR
+494 ETYKNEMGSDAFKLR

-537 GKKIQAAYKVLLTPN
+537 GKKI
-552 IRPSTNGSG
+552 
-561 TSRHFCSRN
+561 
-570 REFGEAQPT
+570 
-579 ASREIHSRRYRMSQ
+579 
-593 VHRGLACRELKTR
+593 
-606 PIAQRICKPSCR
+606 
-618 EEDLGGEMTFKLYF
+618 
-632 PPHVEKALGC
+632 
-642 SRPFGGGEQDTG
+642 
-654 SGKVSPF
+654 